1 MVEQLEYFKE
11 GVKVEEIKKECI
23 ERLKILG
30 LDSKIINDFEKEEKV
45 YISVIDGDILEATQY
60 DYVSN
65 LIKSFEKNWNV
76 KIYHIISIER
86 KMRDTVHVLYVNKNK
101 SKWKSEKEDL
111 KNGYAQTHTLETV
124 RAFMQENIE
133 MKIEN
138 GKIIKVVQNA

>member
-1 MVEQLEYFKE
+1 M
-11 GVKVEEIKKECI
+11 EEIKKECI

-60 DYVSN
+60 DYVLN

-86 KMRDTVHVLYVNKNK
+86 KMRDTVHVLYVGKDKNK
-101 SKWKSEKEDL
+101 WKAEKEDL
-111 KNGYAQTHTLETV
+111 KNGHTQAHTLETV

-138 GKIIKVVQNA
+138 GKIMKAIYKN